1 MPLCSIYCL
10 PSEPDRF
17 EQLSEVLEDGER
29 FDGKEEVKMADPV
42 RAFFRY
48 ALIKRLWR
56 LRARS
61 TDENAYCVIV
71 AQAFWCSSKEST
83 SIQPFQSC
91 SLESMKPA
99 SGMYFIEEE
108 VG

>member
-29 FDGKEEVKMADPV
+29 FDGKEEVKMADPA

-61 TDENAYCVIV
+61 TD
-71 AQAFWCSSKEST
+71 
-83 SIQPFQSC
+83 
-91 SLESMKPA
+91 
-99 SGMYFIEEE
+99 
-108 VG
+108 